1 VKREPIVLGGSR
13 RLRSNAGVGETG
25 GDKVAGDASPGTVD
39 NCKGAQAASEG
50 ARDLGEGKALK
61 EGSSGTVAA

>member
-1 VKREPIVLGGSR
+1 MKREPIALGGVR
-13 RLRSNAGVGETG
+13 RLRANVGVGETEG
-25 GDKVAGDASPGTVD
+25 NKVADDASPGTVD

-61 EGSSGTVAA
+61 EDSPGTVAA